1 MAAAMGCVRFGG
13 LEKILTSGI
22 TGRGEK
28 IMSHKFVKTC
38 LSLASWRKIAF
49 LNEVSTIKRIKLSL
63 LIIFINEKDLGNSN
77 TYQIWCYM
85 LQHRP

>member
-28 IMSHKFVKTC
+28 IMSHKFEKT
-38 LSLASWRKIAF
+38 W
-49 LNEVSTIKRIKLSL
+49 
-63 LIIFINEKDLGNSN
+63 LIII
-77 TYQIWCYM
+77 
-85 LQHRP
+85 

>member
-28 IMSHKFVKTC
+28 IMGHKFEKT
-38 LSLASWRKIAF
+38 W
-49 LNEVSTIKRIKLSL
+49 
-63 LIIFINEKDLGNSN
+63 LIIIQSAEHRIQCEKFPIDLSVNN
-77 TYQIWCYM
+77 CKNKTVTVDYI
-85 LQHRP
+85 HK